1 MPPDGHQEP
10 LRAQAAG
17 THGREGNGAP
27 CRGMLNNGAP
37 SVTTLESSMRAIVA
51 LAAAALV
58 LPLTVAAQAPPGV
71 ARGVI
76 VTVENDTLT
85 LKLAD
90 GSTERIALAKDWN
103 VSVLKPVSVEA
114 IQPGSFI
121 GTAEMPQKDGTGRSL
136 EVHVFPPGVKAG
148 EGHYDWDL
156 RKGSMMTNG
165 TVGKVTAGGKGREL
179 QVSYP
184 NGERHI
190 TVPPNVPV
198 VQITTG
204 DRSLAKPGTAAFL
217 IVVKTPGGGL
227 SSNRIA
233 VGENGAVPPM

>member
-1 MPPDGHQEP
+1 MK
-10 LRAQAAG
+10 
-17 THGREGNGAP
+17 T
-27 CRGMLNNGAP
+27 
-37 SVTTLESSMRAIVA
+37 IVA
-51 LAAAALV
+51 LAVAVLLLPWAAL
-58 LPLTVAAQAPPGV
+58 AQAPPGV

-76 VTVENDTLT
+76 VAIESDTLT

-90 GSTERIALAKDWN
+90 GSSEKIALGNDWK
-103 VSVLKPVSVEA
+103 VSVLKPVSVDT
-114 IQPGSFI
+114 IQAGSFI

-156 RKGSMMTNG
+156 KKGSKMTNG
-165 TVGKVTAGGKGREL
+165 TVGKVTGSGKGRQL

-184 NGERHI
+184 NGERQI

-198 VQITTG
+198 VQITPG
-204 DRSLAKPGTAAFL
+204 ERVLAKPGTPAFL
-217 IVVKTPGGGL
+217 IVVKGPSGAL
-227 SSNRIA
+227 SSNGIA